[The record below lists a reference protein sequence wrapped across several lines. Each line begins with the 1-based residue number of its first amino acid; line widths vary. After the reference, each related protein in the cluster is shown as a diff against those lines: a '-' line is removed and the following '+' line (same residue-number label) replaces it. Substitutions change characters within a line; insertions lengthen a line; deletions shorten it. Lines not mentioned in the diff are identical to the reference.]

1 MDQIELVAQPRSVT
15 GKKVRTL
22 RAEGII
28 PLVVYGRTDPVNVQA
43 SEFDTRRAVEQAGGQ
58 LIALQIEGED
68 QTRSVL
74 ARELQR
80 DAISGLLL
88 HADLYEVDVTERIQ
102 VEVPLV
108 MVGEPKLV
116 DSGEAVLLNMLTS
129 VEIECLPTEIV
140 QSFQVDVSGLAD
152 MDDAVYVR
160 DLIVPEG
167 IEMVTSGDEMIAR
180 MQPVLEEEEE
190 EEEEEGLFVMPE
202 AAEVEVISR
211 GREEEEEEEE
221 A

>member
-1 MDQIELVAQPRSVT
+1 MDQIELVAQLRSVT
-15 GKKVRTL
+15 GKKVRAL

-28 PLVVYGRTDPVNVQA
+28 PLVVYGRTDPVSVQA
-43 SEFDTRRAVEQAGGQ
+43 SEFETRRVVEQAGGQ
-58 LIALQIEGED
+58 LISLQIEGED

-88 HADLYEVDVTERIQ
+88 HVDLHEVDVTERMQ
-102 VEVPLV
+102 VEVPLAI
-108 MVGEPKLV
+108 VGEPKLV
-116 DSGEAVLLNMLTS
+116 ASGQAVLLNMLTS

-140 QSFQVDVSGLAD
+140 QSIEVDVSGLVD
-152 MDDAVYVR
+152 LDDAVYVR
-160 DLIVPEG
+160 DLIVPES

-190 EEEEEGLFVMPE
+190 EEEEALFVIPE
-202 AAEVEVISR
+202 AEVEIIQR
-211 GREEEEEEEE
+211 GRAEEEE